1 MYKYCKQSL
10 DFKKINIK
18 WVIIILAGVV
28 LLSSFTSYMVG
39 VSGKTQYI
47 DREHGKLV
55 MILNDHEN
63 SSFTPQQLYD
73 YLKELNVKYPDIVF
87 AQAVLESGNFN
98 SKIFRA
104 NHNLFGM
111 KEAGKRIRTCK
122 GTEMNHAYYD
132 NWKESVLDYAF
143 YQASYLN
150 DIKTESQYLDYLNA
164 NYAEAGNYKQRVQ
177 GVINSNPFKLKK

>member
-10 DFKKINIK
+10 DFKKINIYK
-18 WVIIILAGVV
+18 IVTIIVGL
-28 LLSSFTSYMVG
+28 LFLSSFTSYMVG
-39 VSGKTQYI
+39 TSGKTQYI
-47 DREHGKLV
+47 DRDRENLV
-55 MILNDHEN
+55 MVLNDQEN

-73 YLKELNVKYPDIVF
+73 YIKELNIKYPDIVF
-87 AQAVLESGNFN
+87 AQAVLESGNFK
-98 SKIFRA
+98 SAIFRS

-132 NWKESVLDYAF
+132 NWKQSVLDYAF

-150 DIKTESQYLDYLNA
+150 DIKTPEQYLDYLDN
-164 NYAEAGNYKQRVQ
+164 NYAEIGNYKNRVNQ
-177 GVINSNPFKLKK
+177 VISTNLFRLKK

>member
-10 DFKKINIK
+10 DFKKINIYK
-18 WVIIILAGVV
+18 IVTIIAGLL

-39 VSGKTQYI
+39 TSGKTKYV
-47 DREHGKLV
+47 EHDHEKLV
-55 MILNDHEN
+55 MVLNDQEN
-63 SSFTPQQLYD
+63 ESFTPQRLYD
-73 YLKELNVKYPDIVF
+73 YIKELNIKFPDVVF
-87 AQAVLESGNFN
+87 AQAVLESGNFK
-98 SKIFRA
+98 SAIFRS

-122 GTEMNHAYYD
+122 GTEMNHAFYD

-143 YQASYLN
+143 YQASYLD
-150 DIKTESQYLDYLNA
+150 DIKTQEQYLEYLDN
-164 NYAEAGNYKQRVQ
+164 NYAEAGNYGKHVQ